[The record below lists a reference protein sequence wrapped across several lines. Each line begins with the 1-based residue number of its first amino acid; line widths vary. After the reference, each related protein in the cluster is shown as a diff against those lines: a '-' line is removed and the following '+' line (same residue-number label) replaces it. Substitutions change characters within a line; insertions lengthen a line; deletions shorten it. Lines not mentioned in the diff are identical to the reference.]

1 MAKAVVRIEL
11 DGGADVEIT
20 ERSTLPIFGGPDAV
34 LLVQEAFVKLARVYG
49 VGMGGPEPE
58 PAATAPDAVDTPPE
72 GGPKG
77 KA

>member
-1 MAKAVVRIEL
+1 MAKVTLRIEL

-34 LLVQEAFVKLARVYG
+34 LLAQEAFVKLARVYG
-49 VGMGGPEPE
+49 VGMGGPVPE
-58 PAATAPDAVDTPPE
+58 PPATDGPGVDTPE
-72 GGPKG
+72 DDGDR